1 MGLRQKFSLLAILAS
16 GLIAIVSL
24 IGCYT
29 SYVNL
34 SDTLEQQISSEV
46 DAQGKDL
53 DIWLQSK
60 AVSAQYAADLLG
72 NLGDLNLMK
81 NRNLLSLTT
90 SDQDI
95 LDVTIGLQDK
105 YLFGYHAGDF
115 TGQID
120 PTIRQW
126 YNKAREVNGLAF
138 SDAYVD
144 GFTKKMIVS
153 AVAPIKVNG
162 QHVGTTC
169 VDITLE
175 RLSDEVQKLKFDGEG
190 DGIIIERTGALLAT
204 TTDRG
209 VKTVQEIPGLSNHFD
224 EMLKNGS
231 GYFKLPGDE
240 KFDDRLFAYTTLKS
254 SDWIVGIAV
263 DEATVFEPI
272 QTVLFTYA
280 VLVIVGLALMIAAC
294 LKMSSIVME
303 PIGELHMHVSELAK
317 GNLHV
322 PDIKINSNDELG
334 ALSTAF
340 NDMSASLRVLITKMT
355 DTSHQVSASAQ
366 ELTSNAQQS
375 ADTAIHIAENV
386 NEVSGNMSRQLKDLH
401 AAKANVDVVFGDIEK
416 MSGKTELVTRTSQ
429 ETSEAALQGSEL
441 METAAD
447 KMRNIE
453 TSVMSSAEVVKKLG
467 ESSQQIGQIIDAI
480 ANIADQTNLLALNA
494 AIEAARAGEHGRGF
508 AVVADEV
515 RKLAEQSRE
524 AAGTISTLIGHIQE
538 DTETAVQ
545 SIRQGNAD
553 VGVGAAAVLETGVA
567 FDGIDEQI
575 ERLRVNIAESIK
587 RIDVVRDS
595 SQMILV
601 SMEEINKLSQ
611 SAEEESQNVSA
622 AAEEQSAAMHEMA
635 EASNRLSEL
644 AQELQTEVQKF
655 RV

>member
-494 AIEAARAGEHGRGF
+494 AIEAARAGEQGRGF
-508 AVVADEV
+508 AVVAEEV
-515 RKLAEQSRE
+515 RKLATASQESAEEIRERILQIQSDTTKAVE
-524 AAGTISTLIGHIQE
+524 SMSSGTKDVDAGTAAIYEVGKQFKIIMQHVDDIRKQMDDIGISMRTVSDGASKIVESINNIDEVSQKTSEYTGTISNA
-538 DTETAVQ
+538 TETQ
-545 SIRQGNAD
+545 SATNEEI
-553 VGVGAAAVLETGVA
+553 AAASQALANLAVDMQVA
-567 FDGIDEQI
+567 ID
-575 ERLRVNIAESIK
+575 
-587 RIDVVRDS
+587 
-595 SQMILV
+595 
-601 SMEEINKLSQ
+601 
-611 SAEEESQNVSA
+611 
-622 AAEEQSAAMHEMA
+622 
-635 EASNRLSEL
+635 
-644 AQELQTEVQKF
+644 KF
-655 RV
+655 KM